1 MTSNNSLKNH
11 YKQQPKLAL
20 VHICNCLKRL
30 QGQLKVLIL
39 MYSCAAIR
47 ISTLLKISNKFKE
60 LRSNYT
66 VICSNSILSEM
77 CVRYLTY
84 CKPDECV
91 NMKLV
96 VVYLCQFYLFSVY
109 TYNLL
114 YICIELVLST
124 LATQLFVYLF
134 IHSFIYI
141 YIYIYIYK

>member
-96 VVYLCQFYLFSVY
+96 VVYLCQFYLFSLY

-114 YICIELVLST
+114 YICIEHSCYTIVC
-124 LATQLFVYLF
+124 LFT
-134 IHSFIYI
+134 HSYIYIYINIYI
-141 YIYIYIYK
+141 YIYI